1 MASFSLDRLMTMQ
14 ALDPIVDVL
23 LVRQNGR
30 LTGESYVLLTST
42 LHVDLSLAKNKSYLG
57 RRYVEVFRA
66 RKADYYRAV
75 CAEVI
80 DAGGGPPS
88 HHGYGGHSSY
98 NDYERRDRDHHRER
112 ERDRHGGGGG
122 GGGYTA
128 QDIGDTTILKLR
140 GLPFSVQD
148 DDIVRWFDDPAL
160 GVSALNSDSVFIVHE
175 GGKPSGIAF
184 VEFASNQEAQAAM
197 AKNKQTMGNRY
208 IEIFPANRSDLER
221 FRARG

>member
-1 MASFSLDRLMTMQ
+1 MQ
-14 ALDPIVDVL
+14 ALDPIDVL
-23 LVRQNGR
+23 LVRINGR
-30 LTGESYVLLTST
+30 LTGEAYVLLSAAV
-42 LHVDLSLAKNKSYLG
+42 HIDLSLAKNKSYLG
-57 RRYVEVFRA
+57 RRYVEVFKA

-80 DAGGGPPS
+80 DAGGGPPPS
-88 HHGYGGHSSY
+88 HHGGYHGGHSSY
-98 NDYERRDRDHHRER
+98 NDYGGDRRDHRDHR

-122 GGGYTA
+122 GGGGRGGGYTA

-148 DDIVRWFDDPAL
+148 DDIVRWFDDPAI
-160 GVSALNSDSVFIVHE
+160 GVSPLNSDSVFIVQE
-175 GGKPSGIAF
+175 GGRSSGIAF

-197 AKNKQTMGNRY
+197 AKNKQTMGSRY
-208 IEIFPANRSDLER
+208 IEIFPADRSDLEK